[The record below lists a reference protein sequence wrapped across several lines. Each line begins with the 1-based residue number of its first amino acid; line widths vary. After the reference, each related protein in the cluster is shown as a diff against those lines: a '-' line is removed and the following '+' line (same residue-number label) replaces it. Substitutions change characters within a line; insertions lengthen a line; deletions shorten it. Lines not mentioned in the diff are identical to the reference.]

1 MHKKLAGLGL
11 AACLVLSQ
19 GVYGASTI
27 KIQLNGKEIKG
38 DVAPQ
43 VKSER
48 TFVPLR
54 FVSEA
59 LGYKVDWFQE
69 DQSVSIAKGQ
79 KQIKLWLGKKTLDS
93 QGKKST
99 MDIAPY
105 ASHERTF
112 VPLRFVAENLG
123 VKVDWDQEKQTVI
136 LTDTAWLEK
145 NVAKSFLQG
154 VNLSHLSPE
163 ELAYVK
169 NFDQKQQVLVQE
181 LANFRNLAFRDFDQS
196 NKMEMGQKMAQV
208 GAQVVSTA
216 KEMEALQ
223 APAKFKDSHELF
235 SKVSQALPGIVED
248 YKAAFLTDDSLSAA
262 GLTSKLTDYSVAM
275 RQIVD
280 QMTATIQNQDV
291 KSNQDVDQFLKT
303 KDDQLFQDK
312 TIKNLM
318 DKILKK

>member
-19 GVYGASTI
+19 GIYAASPI
-27 KIQLNGKEIKG
+27 KILLNGQEIKG

-43 VKSER
+43 VKSQR

-59 LGYKVDWFQE
+59 LGYKVDWFQK

-79 KQIKLWLGKKTLDS
+79 KQIKLWLGKKALES

-105 ASHERTF
+105 ASQERTF

-123 VKVDWDQEKQTVI
+123 VKVDWDQKNQTVL
-136 LTDTAWLEK
+136 LTDDNLAGK
-145 NVAKSFLQG
+145 NVAKSFLEG
-154 VNLSHLSPE
+154 VDLTHLNPE
-163 ELAYVK
+163 EVAYVK
-169 NFDQKQQVLVQE
+169 NFDQKQQILVQE
-181 LANFRNLAFRDFDQS
+181 LANFRNLAFRDFNKYSKDQV
-196 NKMEMGQKMAQV
+196 GQKMTQV
-208 GAQVVSTA
+208 GGQIVSTA

-223 APAKFKDSHELF
+223 APARFQESHALF
-235 SKVSQALPGIVED
+235 SKVSQALPGILED
-248 YKAAFLTDDSLSAA
+248 YKAAFLTDDSLSAT

-280 QMTATIQNQDV
+280 QMTATIKNQEV
-291 KSNQDVDQFLKT
+291 KRNQDVDSFLKT
-303 KDDQLFQDK
+303 KDNQLFQDQ

-318 DKILKK
+318 NQILKK